1 MENEHKNKEGY
12 SDPTPYEAIRK
23 ICREERKSV
32 HFGFRPVVYICSP
45 YSGDEVANTR
55 AAEEYCRMAV
65 ERKAIPFA
73 PHLLYPRFMSE
84 EEERD
89 LALFMGKVMLDK
101 CAEVWAFGDTIS
113 EGMKKEILRAKS
125 KKKVI
130 RYFTTDGKEKNKNE

>member
-1 MENEHKNKEGY
+1 MTVSRYNPEGY
-12 SDPTPYEAIRK
+12 SDPTPHEALTNIL
-23 ICREERKSV
+23 REERETY
-32 HFGFRPVVYICSP
+32 GFRPVVYICSP
-45 YSGDEVANTR
+45 YSGDEVANTK
-55 AAEEYCRMAV
+55 AAEKYCRMAV

-101 CAEVWAFGDTIS
+101 CTEVWVFGDTVTN
-113 EGMKKEILRAKS
+113 GMRGELERAEKRH
-125 KKKVI
+125 KRV

>member
-1 MENEHKNKEGY
+1 MTVSRYNPEGY
-12 SDPTPYEAIRK
+12 PDPTPHEALTNIL
-23 ICREERKSV
+23 REERETY
-32 HFGFRPVVYICSP
+32 GFRPVVYICSP
-45 YSGDEVANTR
+45 YSGDEVANTK
-55 AAEEYCRMAV
+55 AAEKYCRMAV

-101 CAEVWAFGDTIS
+101 CAEVWVFGDTVTN
-113 EGMKKEILRAKS
+113 GMSGELERAEKRH
-125 KKKVI
+125 KRV